1 MPQNRRNMKKV
12 MSKRTKTPQRIADK
26 FGRFIRVGSSVKTL
40 NKDGVNY
47 DWRVCKIKGN
57 EVTIERKGVRGS
69 NKDISKMTLNASDV
83 MLYTPKTK
91 QDFDEVNCPCFD
103 KDRNSV
109 WMGDNVALLDE
120 NGIEM
125 VDMETLEDVVKT
137 VDEIVPKE
145 AIMPVRKAKIGE
157 ELYSPKQIRKIEK
170 E

>member
-1 MPQNRRNMKKV
+1 MKKV
-12 MSKRTKTPQRIADK
+12 MSKRTKTPQRVADK
-26 FGRFIRVGSSVKTL
+26 FGRFIRVGSSVKSL

-47 DWRVCKIKGN
+47 EWRVCKIKGN
-57 EVTIERKGVRGS
+57 EVTIERKGVRGP
-69 NKDISKMTLNASDV
+69 NKDMSKMTLKASEV

-103 KDRNSV
+103 NDRNSV
-109 WMGDNVALLDE
+109 WMGDNVALLDD
-120 NGIEM
+120 NGVEI

-157 ELYSPKQIRKIEK
+157 DLYSPKQIRKVEK
-170 E
+170 D